1 MLPVT
6 ENCDRLTKRTRIT
19 GFRAIHSTTL
29 MTDHGLARP
38 IALDPS
44 RVAGDQ
50 SAMTE
55 IDLCGPWRPAAIGNR
70 NWCEEASPADS
81 SFAAAPNT
89 ERPCAPMRV
98 TAHVRVYGRDSDRAR
113 QKPFQATRK
122 PDRVHADR
130 RMSPRYR
137 PHPSRLGNVEQRPRT
152 LGRHEQ
158 QGACSTRWRPP
169 SLFPVLQRS
178 HRHAE
183 QRRKPRLGESSLLS
197 DRSDIGHVDHATVL
211 AALDLAQPIQDLT
224 THVSLRLS
232 HLPLPFGS
240 AGVCEQACC
249 PQRSSGTS

>member
-1 MLPVT
+1 M
-6 ENCDRLTKRTRIT
+6 R
-19 GFRAIHSTTL
+19 
-29 MTDHGLARP
+29 
-38 IALDPS
+38 
-44 RVAGDQ
+44 
-50 SAMTE
+50 AMTFSSCSPCRRLPRWPDCRNRPKLPTWLSDVHLPKCTGRPHCGKHTATLNGRSWPGSCLRTVTCV
-55 IDLCGPWRPAAIGNR
+55 DLSGPAAVS
-70 NWCEEASPADS
+70 ALS
-81 SFAAAPNT
+81 
-89 ERPCAPMRV
+89 
-98 TAHVRVYGRDSDRAR
+98 
-113 QKPFQATRK
+113 
-122 PDRVHADR
+122 
-130 RMSPRYR
+130 
-137 PHPSRLGNVEQRPRT
+137 LGNVEQRPRT

-240 AGVCEQACC
+240 SRVCEQACC